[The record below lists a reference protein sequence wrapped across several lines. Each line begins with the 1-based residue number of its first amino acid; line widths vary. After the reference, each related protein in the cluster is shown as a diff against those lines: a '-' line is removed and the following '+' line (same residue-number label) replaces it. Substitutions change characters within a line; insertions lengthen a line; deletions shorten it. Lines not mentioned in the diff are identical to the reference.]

1 MSMKGNATIR
11 RAALAASLRR
21 TAIFEGLPE
30 AELLRIADYSEV
42 RPLAR
47 GEMLFHQGDPVA
59 GFFVLLRGT
68 IQVFRRDDEGREQL
82 IHLFHPGDS
91 FAEPAVA
98 GLPAYPAD
106 ARAVRASEVVLVR
119 RDPFLDHQREKP
131 DLAMRMLASLS
142 RHLHSLVTAI
152 DHFKSRDA
160 ETRLIH
166 WLVRRCGEHDDR
178 VEIRLVHPKS
188 VLAAEL
194 GTRPETLSRIFARLR
209 GEGLIEVARNAVV
222 VRDPAALKARFERQ
236 LGPEP

>member
-1 MSMKGNATIR
+1 MKGRGSIR
-11 RAALAASLRR
+11 RAALAVSLRR
-21 TAIFEGLPE
+21 AAIFEGLPE
-30 AELLRIADYSEV
+30 AELLRIADYSVE
-42 RPLAR
+42 RQLAR
-47 GEMLFHQGDPVA
+47 GEMLFLQGDPVE

-68 IQVFRRDDEGREQL
+68 IQVFRQDDEGREQL

-98 GLPAYPAD
+98 GLPAYPAN
-106 ARAVRASEVVLVR
+106 ARSVRASEVVMVR
-119 RDPFLDHQREKP
+119 RDPFLEHVREKP

-152 DHFKSRDA
+152 DHFKSKDA

-166 WLVRRCGEHDDR
+166 WLVRHCDGREGR
-178 VEIRLVHPKS
+178 TEIHLTHSKS

-209 GEGLIEVARNAVV
+209 AEALIEVARDTVV
-222 VRDPAALKARFERQ
+222 VHDPVSLRARFERQ
-236 LGPEP
+236 LAPES

>member
-1 MSMKGNATIR
+1 MRDKASIR
-11 RAALAASLRR
+11 RAALAAALRR

-30 AELLRIADYSEV
+30 LELLRIADYSEI
-42 RPLAR
+42 RPLGR
-47 GEMLFHQGDPVA
+47 GEMLFRQGDPVA

-68 IQVFRRDDEGREQL
+68 IQVFRRDEEGREQL

-166 WLVRRCGEHDDR
+166 WIVRRCEGREGR
-178 VEIRLVHPKS
+178 VEINLIHSKS

-194 GTRPETLSRIFARLR
+194 GARPETLSRIFARLR
-209 GEGLIEVARNAVV
+209 AESLIEVRRTTVV
-222 VRDPAALKARFERQ
+222 VHDSAALRVRFERQ
-236 LGPEP
+236 LAPES